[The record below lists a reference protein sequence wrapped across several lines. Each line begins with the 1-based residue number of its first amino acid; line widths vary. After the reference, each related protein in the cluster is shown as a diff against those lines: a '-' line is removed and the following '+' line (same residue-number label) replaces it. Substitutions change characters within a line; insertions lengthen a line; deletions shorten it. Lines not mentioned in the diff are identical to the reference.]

1 MRRACRR
8 SFLLL
13 LALAAA
19 RPGVAAE
26 ALPVPLD
33 AETVRL
39 GDGRLVRLA
48 GIAVPAG
55 PSDPEAAAVVAGLLG
70 RGRVVLDPEA
80 PPQDRHGR
88 LRAQVRDGEGGW
100 LQGELVRRGLAV
112 VAPAADVPLTTL
124 GSLLALE
131 QAARTAR
138 LGLWADD
145 RTGPWPALR
154 VAAERGRLVL
164 VQGRVLEVARAQ
176 DFIYLNFGDDWRRD
190 FTVRVEAGRRRALEK
205 AGLDLDALEGRNV
218 MVRGTLFEA
227 NGPMIELTHPAQI
240 EILE

>member
-1 MRRACRR
+1 MRRTCRR
-8 SFLLL
+8 SFLL

-19 RPGVAAE
+19 RSGIAAE
-26 ALPVPLD
+26 RSPPD
-33 AETVRL
+33 AATVRL

-48 GIAVPAG
+48 GIAVPG
-55 PSDPEAAAVVAGLLG
+55 DEAAAVAELLG
-70 RGRVVLDPEA
+70 RGPARLDPE
-80 PPQDRHGR
+80 PPPLDRHGR
-88 LRAQVRDGEGGW
+88 LRAQVHGEGGAW
-100 LQGELVRRGLAV
+100 LQGELVRRGLAL
-112 VAPAADVPLTTL
+112 VAPAADVQPPLL
-124 GSLLALE
+124 AELLALE
-131 QAARTAR
+131 KDARGAG

-145 RTGPWPALR
+145 RLGPWPARR
-154 VAAERGRLVL
+154 VAAPRGRFVL
-164 VQGRVLEVARAQ
+164 VQGRVLDVARAQ

-190 FTVRVEAGRRRALEK
+190 FTVRVEAGRRRALAR